1 MGTTP
6 TIKENTVSEH
16 LSNCTTGPDDT
27 EFNEGQTEY
36 HIGPDRCPACDENM
50 AAVHEAEAYAEF
62 GMGWVTGGG
71 DPADVGAAWS
81 QEKAI
86 AAERDEAD
94 RNRRIEDEAAEAA
107 YLRSVTRPKDRPVT
121 GWRKHHVNFFGVG
134 PAFKGDWAY
143 EPGCGCAKCF
153 NHDLFIQDCLGEWE
167 IV

>member
-1 MGTTP
+1 MTTTRP
-6 TIKENTVSEH
+6 EEVTEMATHIDT
-16 LSNCTTGPDDT
+16 CTTGPNDT
-27 EFNEGQTEY
+27 EFVDGRTEY
-36 HIGPDRCPACDENM
+36 HVGPDRCPACDEDM
-50 AAVHEAEAYAEF
+50 ASVHEAEAYAEF
-62 GMGWVTGGG
+62 GTGWVTGGG

-86 AAERDEAD
+86 AAERDEA
-94 RNRRIEDEAAEAA
+94 RIEDEVAEAA

>member
-1 MGTTP
+1 M
-6 TIKENTVSEH
+6 SEH

-36 HIGPDRCPACDENM
+36 HVGPDRCPACDEDM
-50 AAVHEAEAYAEF
+50 ASVHEAEAYAEF
-62 GMGWVTGGG
+62 GMGWVTSGG

-86 AAERDEAD
+86 AAERDEA
-94 RNRRIEDEAAEAA
+94 RIEDEVADEA
-107 YLRSVTRPKDRPVT
+107 YRRSITRPKNRPVK
-121 GWRKHHVNFFGVG
+121 GWRNQHVNYVWQA
-134 PAFKGDWAY
+134 PFKGKWEY

-153 NHDLFIQDCLGEWE
+153 NHDLFIHDCLGEWE